1 MLGLLVVLS
10 VVILGFIGGVIYIA
24 IMFHLRDIERER
36 RREEIKKRKREEEDA
51 RIKEELSKQEQKRA
65 TNMEQEERQSTAQCD
80 DDEKLK
86 WWYSNLNLNLNLDA
100 EAVECGF
107 NMLQL
112 HFASVNGTTK
122 SFKGKLNK
130 LTRLNHYSK

>member
-10 VVILGFIGGVIYIA
+10 VVILGFIGGVIYIS

-51 RIKEELSKQEQKRA
+51 RIKEYLSKQEEKREPR
-65 TNMEQEERQSTAQCD
+65 MEDERHTTAQSD
-80 DDEKLK
+80 DDAKFNY
-86 WWYSNLNLNLNLDA
+86 WYANMNLNLD
-100 EAVECGF
+100 EGAVECGF

-112 HFASVNGTTK
+112 YFASVNGTSK
-122 SFKGKLNK
+122 PFKEKLNK
-130 LTRLNHYSK
+130 ILRLNRYYK

>member
-1 MLGLLVVLS
+1 MLGLY
-10 VVILGFIGGVIYIA
+10 VVIAVIVLGLVIGVSLS
-24 IMFHLRDIERER
+24 FVFERALVR
-36 RREEIKKRKREEEDA
+36 QKREEEDA
-51 RIKEELSKQEQKRA
+51 RIKEELSKQGQKRA
-65 TNMEQEERQSTAQCD
+65 PKMEQEEKQTTAQSD

-112 HFASVNGTTK
+112 YFASVNGTTK
-122 SFKGKLNK
+122 HFKDKLNK
-130 LTRLNHYSK
+130 LTRLNRYYK

>member
-1 MLGLLVVLS
+1 MK
-10 VVILGFIGGVIYIA
+10 FE
-24 IMFHLRDIERER
+24 RDIVR
-36 RREEIKKRKREEEDA
+36 RKREEEDT

-65 TNMEQEERQSTAQCD
+65 PKMEQEEKQTTAQSD

-86 WWYSNLNLNLNLDA
+86 WWYSNLNLNLDA

-112 HFASVNGTTK
+112 YFASVNGTTK
-122 SFKGKLNK
+122 HFKDKLNK
-130 LTRLNHYSK
+130 LTRLNRYYK

>member
-1 MLGLLVVLS
+1 MLGLYVVLA
-10 VVILGFIGGVIYIA
+10 VVVLGLVIGVITSLK
-24 IMFHLRDIERER
+24 FERDIVR
-36 RREEIKKRKREEEDA
+36 RKREEEDA

-65 TNMEQEERQSTAQCD
+65 PKMEQEEKQTTAQSD

-86 WWYSNLNLNLNLDA
+86 WWYSNLNLNLDA

-112 HFASVNGTTK
+112 HFASVNGATK
-122 SFKGKLNK
+122 PFKKKLNQ

>member
-1 MLGLLVVLS
+1 MLS

-65 TNMEQEERQSTAQCD
+65 PKMEQEEKQTTAQSD

-86 WWYSNLNLNLNLDA
+86 WWYSNLNLNLDA
-100 EAVECGF
+100 EAIECGF

-112 HFASVNGTTK
+112 YFASVNGTTK
-122 SFKGKLNK
+122 HFKDKLNK
-130 LTRLNHYSK
+130 LTRLNRYYK

>member
-1 MLGLLVVLS
+1 MIFEKSLV
-10 VVILGFIGGVIYIA
+10 
-24 IMFHLRDIERER
+24 R
-36 RREEIKKRKREEEDA
+36 RKREEEDA

-86 WWYSNLNLNLNLDA
+86 WWYLNLNLDEGA
-100 EAVECGF
+100 IECGF

-112 HFASVNGTTK
+112 YFASVNGATK
-122 SFKGKLNK
+122 PFKKKLNQ

>member
-1 MLGLLVVLS
+1 MLGLY
-10 VVILGFIGGVIYIA
+10 VVIAVIVLGLVIGVSLS
-24 IMFHLRDIERER
+24 FVFERALVR
-36 RREEIKKRKREEEDA
+36 QKREEEDA
-51 RIKEELSKQEQKRA
+51 RIKEELSKQGQ
-65 TNMEQEERQSTAQCD
+65 TTAQSD

-112 HFASVNGTTK
+112 YFASVNGTTK
-122 SFKGKLNK
+122 HFKDKLNK
-130 LTRLNHYSK
+130 LTRLNRYYK

>member
-1 MLGLLVVLS
+1 MLS

-51 RIKEELSKQEQKRA
+51 RIKEYLSKQEEKRA
-65 TNMEQEERQSTAQCD
+65 TNMEQEERQSTAQSD
-80 DDEKLK
+80 DDAKFNY
-86 WWYSNLNLNLNLDA
+86 WYANMNLNN
-100 EAVECGF
+100 EGAVDCGF

-112 HFASVNGTTK
+112 YFASVNGATK
-122 SFKGKLNK
+122 PFKKKLNQ
-130 LTRLNHYSK
+130 LTRLNRYYK